1 MATTELQKKDFVQVW
16 EPGARL
22 ERSQPLAPGRN
33 WEGSRQRDPPGR
45 EKGAGDSSE
54 SERAVEPFL
63 ATVLGRG
70 PGCSRRVGSHWEECA
85 REESGFYLK
94 LGERAPGSK
103 ARESSP
109 HRWPG
114 ELGQGQATGYKGN
127 HGEQEQSSV
136 TVREKADRL

>member
-1 MATTELQKKDFVQVW
+1 MATPELQKKDFLPVW
-16 EPGARL
+16 EPGA
-22 ERSQPLAPGRN
+22 EPEGSQSLAPGR
-33 WEGSRQRDPPGR
+33 GGPGRQR
-45 EKGAGDSSE
+45 GAGDSSA

-63 ATVLGRG
+63 ASVPGRG
-70 PGCSRRVGSHWEECA
+70 PGCSRRAGSHREECA

-114 ELGQGQATGYKGN
+114 N
-127 HGEQEQSSV
+127 
-136 TVREKADRL
+136 